1 MPNWYFN
8 DELKNGEI
16 IRLLPQYSP
25 HPLPINAIYPT
36 SRKHSAKVAAF
47 IQFTRQLMVWLNT
60 SPVPAT
66 ATAVRDAHPKRACQI
81 MLICLSEA
89 SENS

>member
-25 HPLPINAIYPT
+25 HPLPINAIYAT

-47 IQFTRQLMVWLNT
+47 IQFTRQLMV
-60 SPVPAT
+60 
-66 ATAVRDAHPKRACQI
+66 
-81 MLICLSEA
+81 
-89 SENS
+89 